1 MKQWWLQQ
9 SARINALSLRERA
22 FIFVSL
28 IASCLALA
36 DALWLSPAMGAHQL
50 QTQQHAAQNAELRR
64 LRTELQSM
72 PAPVDVNLPLRTELA
87 ALQQQLVEVQSQ
99 VTAAAGGNSPA
110 LEPVLAEFLR
120 RRPELMLLSTA
131 TLSADAAAGKAAA
144 TTTGIAR
151 RGVELK
157 VSGPYAELVKYV
169 RSLEQA
175 LPNLRWGPMQLR
187 SEKQPPELTL
197 QVFVLEVQ
205 P

>member
-9 SARINALSLRERA
+9 GARINALSLRERV
-22 FIFVSL
+22 FLFVSF
-28 IASCLALA
+28 IVCCLALA

-50 QTQQHAAQNAELRR
+50 QNQQLAAQNVELQRLRAELQG
-64 LRTELQSM
+64 L
-72 PAPVDVNLPLRTELA
+72 PAPVDVNLPLRTEQA
-87 ALQQQLVEVQSQ
+87 ALQQQLADLQSQ
-99 VTAAAGGNSPA
+99 VSGAAGGGSPA

-120 RRPELMLLSTA
+120 RRKELTLLSTA
-131 TLSADAAAGKAAA
+131 TLGAYAAQGKGM
-144 TTTGIAR
+144 TTPGVAR

-157 VSGPYAELVKYV
+157 VSGPYGELVKYV
-169 RSLEQA
+169 KSLEQA